1 MLWFYLHDF
10 FSFSSDIYRSN
21 KQIDNFEQIIDNLFR
36 PLFEATVNP
45 SAHPEIHMFLR
56 QVRPT

>member
-1 MLWFYLHDF
+1 MIF

-21 KQIDNFEQIIDNLFR
+21 KEIDNFEQIIDNLFR

-56 QVRPT
+56 QVRST

>member
-1 MLWFYLHDF
+1 MIF

-36 PLFEATVNP
+36 PLFEATVKP